1 MPPLSPR
8 SGFEAK
14 PFLTY
19 RFAILP
25 ISGCDKAH
33 FRARYSLYRHPKEP
47 ISECEIGFIA
57 RRKNISR
64 NMIYGK

>member
-1 MPPLSPR
+1 MTPLLPR
-8 SGFEAK
+8 SVFEAK

-57 RRKNISR
+57 RRENISW
-64 NMIYGK
+64 NTIYSK